1 MFDLQIYRIMCITLG
16 TPPSTVNFQYYTK
29 DKDGKQTQERIGPI
43 SPRDFYH
50 TLIKPDCLNMED
62 MVRGLFGTLIMVC
75 MLGKFACIVVYSGA
89 SNIEKKNAL
98 LSQIQQCIMWS
109 VLSEFSR

>member
-43 SPRDFYH
+43 SPKDFYH

-62 MVRGLFGTLIMVC
+62 MVRGLFCTLTLNAPIATKLSAFLVC
-75 MLGKFACIVVYSGA
+75 
-89 SNIEKKNAL
+89 
-98 LSQIQQCIMWS
+98 
-109 VLSEFSR
+109 